1 MYLCSS
7 FSDYYFVNM
16 KKVLFINK
24 VYGVAKGTMALALM
38 TLMPLSAEAQKQW
51 TLQECIDYAMANN
64 ITLQQ
69 SKLKK
74 ESATEELK
82 GAKAALLPTLSA
94 STNQSLGYQ
103 PWKDTGMSY
112 VTNGTVNTKVDK
124 TSYNGSYSLSG
135 QWTVWNGNRNINTI
149 KLDQLSEE
157 QAELSTKE
165 TANSIQER
173 IAQIY
178 AQILYLAENV
188 KVNEQ
193 MLETSKKNE
202 ERGQEM
208 LSVGKMSKAD
218 VAQLSAQRAN
228 DEYAIVEAQSQ
239 LMNYELQL
247 KQLLEITDEER
258 FNVAIPEITDD
269 QVLAQI
275 PELQTVYEQALMS
288 RPEIERSQLAIKSSG
303 VSVALAKA
311 GWMPS
316 INLTGGVTTS
326 TNSLSSNGWGDQ
338 IKSNVNTSLG
348 VGVTV
353 PIYDGRSTKTS
364 VNKAKIQQ
372 LQAQLD
378 LQDQQKT
385 LYSNIQQ
392 FWLNAWTNQQKYQA
406 AKSSVESAQQSY
418 DLLSEQ
424 FRLGLKN
431 IVELMAGKDNLL
443 SQQQSQL
450 QSKYMALYNRQMLEF
465 YQDGVLK

>member
-1 MYLCSS
+1 
-7 FSDYYFVNM
+7 M
-16 KKVLFINK
+16 KIKTLL
-24 VYGVAKGTMALALM
+24 VAGLM
-38 TLMPLSAEAQKQW
+38 MIGPASLSAQKLW
-51 TLQECIDYAMANN
+51 TLQDCIDYAMENN
-64 ITLQQ
+64 ITLQK
-69 SKLKK
+69 SKLQKQ
-74 ESATEELK
+74 SATEDLK

-112 VTNGTVNTKVDK
+112 VSNGTVNTKVDK

-157 QAELSTKE
+157 QAELSTQE

-178 AQILYLAENV
+178 SQILYLDENV

-193 MLETSKKNE
+193 MLETSLKNE

-208 LSVGKMSKAD
+208 VAVGKMSKAD
-218 VAQLSAQRAN
+218 LAQLSAQRAN
-228 DEYAIVEAQSQ
+228 DEYSIVEAKSQ
-239 LMNYELQL
+239 LMNYKLQL

-258 FNVAIPEITDD
+258 FDVAIPEINDD
-269 QVLAQI
+269 CILAEI
-275 PELQTVYEQALMS
+275 PSLQSVYEQALMG
-288 RPEIERSQLAIKSSG
+288 RPEIERLQLAIKSSD
-303 VSVALAKA
+303 VSVSIAKA

-316 INLTGGVTTS
+316 VNLTGGVTTS
-326 TNSLSSNGWGDQ
+326 TNSLSGTGWGSQ
-338 IKSNVNTSLG
+338 MKSNVNSSLG
-348 VGVTV
+348 LGVTV

-372 LQAQLD
+372 LQAKLN
-378 LQDQQKT
+378 LLDQQKT
-385 LYSNIQQ
+385 LYSDIQQ
-392 FWLNAWTNQQKYQA
+392 YWLNAWTNQQKYQA

-431 IVELMAGKDNLL
+431 IVELMTGKDNLL
-443 SQQQSQL
+443 SAQQNQL
-450 QSKYMALYNRQMLEF
+450 QSKYLTLYNQQMLHF
-465 YQDGVLK
+465 YQGGEIK